1 MVAIATGMHD
11 GGREREGRATAHLVA
26 PLRPNIE
33 PPLTLSR
40 SPLLPPAQP
49 LPRHLGALAG
59 FTAVK
64 PSNDHLIR
72 DAMAQTDCATRRAR
86 GGTARTAH
94 ESHSRPL
101 PISSSSCTLTWV
113 WWAVSRR

>member
-11 GGREREGRATAHLVA
+11 GGREREGRGTAHLVA

-40 SPLLPPAQP
+40 PPLLPPAQP

-59 FTAVK
+59 FTAVT
-64 PSNDHLIR
+64 PAEDH
-72 DAMAQTDCATRRAR
+72 
-86 GGTARTAH
+86 
-94 ESHSRPL
+94 
-101 PISSSSCTLTWV
+101 
-113 WWAVSRR
+113 